1 MSIVINCH
9 DIYGIG
15 LFFRIET
22 IDGTAEATSDYKPLK
37 KTMVFEPKETLLSF
51 DIEIIDDNTW
61 EPDEVFFIR
70 MTIEPEQQ
78 AVLGKHPVTQVTILN
93 DDGIFSTF
101 LSNFT
106 FILRIYFK
114 NWTRIILYLIIYV
127 LKIIRWKL
135 F

>member
-1 MSIVINCH
+1 MSIVKICH

-106 FILRIYFK
+106 FILTIYFK
-114 NWTRIILYLIIYV
+114 NWTRVIVYLIIFV
-127 LKIIRWKL
+127 LR
-135 F
+135 

>member
-1 MSIVINCH
+1 
-9 DIYGIG
+9 
-15 LFFRIET
+15 
-22 IDGTAEATSDYKPLK
+22 
-37 KTMVFEPKETLLSF
+37 MVFEPKETLLSF

-101 LSNFT
+101 ISNFT
-106 FILRIYFK
+106 FILTIYFK
-114 NWTRIILYLIIYV
+114 NWTRVILYLIIYV
-127 LKIIRWKL
+127 
-135 F
+135 